1 MTAAEGDLLFCEGGA
16 SGDIEARAYTGRR
29 RAMAAA
35 TRRHEAAIGGLA
47 AAADQAAVAAA
58 TSISQFKNS
67 FRQAPREADSR
78 IELG

>member
-16 SGDIEARAYTGRR
+16 SGDIEARAYTDRRRLR

-35 TRRHEAAIGGLA
+35 TRRHEVAIGGLA

-58 TSISQFKNS
+58 TSISQFS
-67 FRQAPREADSR
+67 SGQREADSR